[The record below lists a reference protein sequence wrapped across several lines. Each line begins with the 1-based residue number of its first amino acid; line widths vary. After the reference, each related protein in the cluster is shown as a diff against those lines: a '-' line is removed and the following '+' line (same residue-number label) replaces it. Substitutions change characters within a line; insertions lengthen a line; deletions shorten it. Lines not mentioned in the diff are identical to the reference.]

1 MANAKVYTGK
11 VGAQELYKR
20 LKGLIPPVDESLD
33 ANSHNPISNRAV
45 TMALADFGGFQK
57 VPGDENNR
65 PVVEHPSN
73 KVIYLVEVSGSPE
86 PDHCL
91 EWIWSTASG
100 TPEWVCIGTTSIDV
114 DTELDPDSDN
124 PVSNG
129 AVCGGLAGKTDK
141 EEFEATVGTL
151 NGEIALKADQ
161 SDVDTAVNSLEGSI
175 SDLSTHVEGEI
186 AGLVSGKAD
195 RDADAVSGNLAEF
208 DENGNPI
215 DSGKTLDDIM
225 LKADV
230 SLPLNIVDGI
240 LTNNGDNLTVTGT
253 NAWAEGKSTTSSGYV
268 SHAEGYSSTASG
280 AISHAEGYG
289 TIASGGDSHA
299 EGYETTASGSYAH
312 SQGIGT
318 VASGTASMATGQYN
332 LDSTGLLVVGNGSKT
347 NNVITRSDCFKID
360 STGKLHFLNYG
371 TLTELNFDT
380 TTFQTQL
387 DGLLVEEGEPLV
399 SEPDTVLF
407 SRLSGNELLARR
419 AYEDENG
426 ENIKDTYATK
436 AEMQAAL
443 GDIETLLAAL

>member
-1 MANAKVYTGK
+1 MSGQLIKKLKGKEFYAKVAKYDSDGNQLSDRRVKSVSVSGRTMTADTLDGEVDVPVVPVPGSAGQVLK
-11 VGAQELYKR
+11 SGEAGSYGWGQEY
-20 LKGLIPPVDESLD
+20 
-33 ANSHNPISNRAV
+33 
-45 TMALADFGGFQK
+45 
-57 VPGDENNR
+57 VPGDGR
-65 PVVEHPSN
+65 LYV
-73 KVIYLVEVSGSPE
+73 KVGGADP
-86 PDHCL
+86 
-91 EWIWSTASG
+91 
-100 TPEWVCIGTTSIDV
+100 V
-114 DTELDPDSDN
+114 DTGFSADATRDATLEL
-124 PVSNG
+124 PVAADGVDGLMSG
-129 AVCGGLAGKTDK
+129 ADK
-141 EEFEATVGTL
+141 AEFDRISGEAFDAKAERSELTSAVATL
-151 NGEIALKADQ
+151 ERGID
-161 SDVDTAVNSLEGSI
+161 
-175 SDLSTHVEGEI
+175 DLSTHVGEEI
-186 AGLVSGKAD
+186 TRLDGAKAD
-195 RDADAVSGNLAEF
+195 KDSDAVPGNLAEF
-208 DENGNPI
+208 DEGGNPV

-230 SLPLNIVDGI
+230 ALPLKIDNGI
-240 LTNNGDNLTVTGT
+240 LTNNGVGLTVTG
-253 NAWAEGKSTTSSGYV
+253 NNSWAEGKSTTSSGYV